1 MAALS
6 SRTNLMHIVMLT
18 DVLMFN
24 LERMIM
30 RQQMLL
36 GQEGYKYRM
45 ADDNIVMLK

>member
-6 SRTNLMHIVMLT
+6 SRTNLVHIVMLT

-24 LERMIM
+24 MARMIM
-30 RQQMLL
+30 RQQMML
-36 GQEGYKYRM
+36 GQARYIYRM